1 MPAAALSG
9 CANGQYEEQVRAE
22 AQKDLAQALDG
33 YAATGKTSDCVNP
46 RNVSGPQII
55 GNTTLLYRETVL
67 RIRRNDV
74 IESCPALRQGHT
86 VVTETKTGQLCRQQE
101 ERR

>member
-1 MPAAALSG
+1 MRITFPLLIAASAASG

-46 RNVSGPQII
+46 RHVSGPQII
-55 GNTTLLYRETVL
+55 GNTTLLYRETGS
-67 RIRRNDV
+67 RIR
-74 IESCPALRQGHT
+74 S
-86 VVTETKTGQLCRQQE
+86 E
-101 ERR
+101 ERRVGKECVNTGRSRVSPLH